1 MLFFPLSDMALEP
14 SAQPWQDARLM
25 KRHGQMAKKS
35 LVRSKAVWGS
45 RATTVDGNPKRM
57 KRGGGAL
64 ARRLH

>member
-1 MLFFPLSDMALEP
+1 
-14 SAQPWQDARLM
+14 M

>member
-1 MLFFPLSDMALEP
+1 MLLFPLLDRALEP
-14 SAQPWQDARLM
+14 STQPWQDTWLM

-45 RATTVDGNPKRM
+45 RATVDGNPKRM